1 MSATLLTY
9 LFVALTFGVYIAIAL
24 WSRSDSTNEFYVAGG
39 GVHPIANGAATAA
52 DWMSA
57 AAFLHASELYCQVPA
72 QLLDAHN
79 VPVDVCIQ
87 QNHELQLL
95 KVCQHEQKQP

>member
-39 GVHPIANGAATAA
+39 GVHPIACLLYTSDAA
-52 DWMSA
+52 D
-57 AAFLHASELYCQVPA
+57 E
-72 QLLDAHN
+72 
-79 VPVDVCIQ
+79 
-87 QNHELQLL
+87 
-95 KVCQHEQKQP
+95 